1 MAITARTLPLL
12 GSTSGDMAL
21 TPDMFPGVPA
31 TVDHAHVL
39 AQMVR
44 RAASPG
50 FERWWQRARTAGFC
64 ANPVQLTGTD
74 PHGSAARVWTRCNNR
89 RAVVC
94 PSCSDLY
101 ARDTWQLVH
110 AGITGGH
117 HTMPATVA
125 EHPQVFLT
133 LTAPSYGPVHTA
145 PRGPGYGGAR
155 CHERP
160 PGGERRCPHGNPL
173 SCNQTHGADDPL
185 VGQPLCVRCYDYTGH
200 VLFSWHLP
208 ELWRRFTITVRRALR
223 RRLQAAGVTPDA
235 VRVSF
240 VKVTEMQR
248 RAIAHLHAVIRLDA
262 PTEPGQSPLPPT
274 AGVGA
279 PELAGLVLDAARG
292 VTLTVPSPDVATDT
306 GERTLRF
313 GTQIDAQ
320 PLTTAGPADHDD
332 DLARGVRS
340 GRTIAGYLAK
350 YVTKSVAEFG
360 VAVRRISPLA
370 IPTLDVTPHV
380 RAILTT
386 ITGLAEHGFPD
397 MIRWLHTLGYRG
409 HITTKS
415 RQFSTTMTALRAHR
429 AAWTRQQS
437 LEHSGGEHYSK
448 PGARQSCGEVEWTFE
463 PSGWHRT
470 LGDLALLTSAA
481 HRAIEGR
488 HTARDALR
496 AHDPP
501 EPPGG
506 PP

>member
-1 MAITARTLPLL
+1 MAVAARTLPLV
-12 GSTSGDMAL
+12 GSISADMAL
-21 TPDMFPGVPA
+21 TPDMFPGVPG
-31 TVDHAHVL
+31 TVDHAHVV

-50 FERWWQRARTAGFC
+50 FECWWQRAKTAGFC

-74 PHGSAARVWTRCNNR
+74 HHGSAARVWTRCNNR

-117 HTMPATVA
+117 HGIPATVA
-125 EHPQVFLT
+125 EHSQVFLT
-133 LTAPSYGPVHTA
+133 LTAPSYGPVHSSA
-145 PRGPGYGGAR
+145 PRGPASRGVR
-155 CHERP
+155 CHDHPRS
-160 PGGERRCPHGNPL
+160 GERRCPHGNLL
-173 SCNQTHGADDPL
+173 SCNQTHRPDDPL

-208 ELWRRFTITVRRALR
+208 ELWRRFTITVHRALR
-223 RRLQAAGVTPDA
+223 RRLRDAGVSPDA
-235 VRVSF
+235 VRISF

-248 RAIAHLHAVIRLDA
+248 RAIPHLHAVIRLDA
-262 PTEPGQSPLPPT
+262 SGEPGQSPRPPT
-274 AGVGA
+274 AGVAA
-279 PELAGLVLDAARG
+279 PELAALVLDAARA
-292 VTLTVPSPDVATDT
+292 VTLTVANPDAATNT
-306 GERTLRF
+306 GDRRLRF

-320 PLTTAGPADHDD
+320 PLTTPGPADHDD
-332 DLARGVRS
+332 LVRRVRS
-340 GRTIAGYLAK
+340 GRTVAGYLAK

-370 IPTLDVTPHV
+370 IPMLDVTPHV

-386 ITGLAEHGFPD
+386 ITGLADHGFPD

-415 RQFSTTMTALRAHR
+415 RRFSTTMSALRAHR
-429 AAWTRQQS
+429 AAWAHQQS
-437 LEHSGGEHYSK
+437 LKHFVEEHHSTLRAAES
-448 PGARQSCGEVEWTFE
+448 SGEVEWTFE
-463 PSGWHRT
+463 PSAGHRT
-470 LGDLALLTSAA
+470 LGDRALITSAA
-481 HRAIEGR
+481 HRAIEHR

-501 EPPGG
+501 EPPAG

>member
-1 MAITARTLPLL
+1 MTGAPRRHSTAIADSHHLPAPPVMLP
-12 GSTSGDMAL
+12 GIPTS
-21 TPDMFPGVPA
+21 
-31 TVDHAHVL
+31 VDHHHVIS
-39 AQMVR
+39 QMVR

-50 FERWWQRARTAGFC
+50 FERWWHRARTAGFC

-74 PHGSAARVWTRCNNR
+74 HHGSAARVWTRCNNR

-117 HTMPATVA
+117 HSIPATVA
-125 EHPQVFLT
+125 DHPQVFLT
-133 LTAPSYGPVHTA
+133 LTAPSYGPVHSSA
-145 PRGPGYGGAR
+145 HRGPGNRGAR
-155 CHERP
+155 CHDHPRS
-160 PGGERRCPHGNPL
+160 GERRCPHGNPL
-173 SCNQTHGADDPL
+173 SCNQTHRPEDPL

-200 VLFSWHLP
+200 VLFAWHLP
-208 ELWRRFTITVRRALR
+208 ELWRRFTITLRRALGS
-223 RRLQAAGVTPDA
+223 RLQDAGVTPDA
-235 VRVSF
+235 VRISF

-248 RAIAHLHAVIRLDA
+248 RAIPHLHAVIRLDA
-262 PTEPGQSPLPPT
+262 PTEPRQSPRPPT
-274 AGVGA
+274 AGVAA
-279 PELAGLVLDAARG
+279 PELAGLVLDAARA
-292 VTLTVPSPDVATDT
+292 VTLIVANPDAATDT
-306 GERTLRF
+306 CERTLRF

-320 PLTTAGPADHDD
+320 PLTTAGPADHDE
-332 DLARGVRS
+332 LTRGVRS
-340 GRTIAGYLAK
+340 GRTVAGYLAK

-386 ITGLAEHGFPD
+386 ITGLAEDRFPD

-415 RQFSTTMTALRAHR
+415 RRFSTTMSALRAHR
-429 AAWTRQQS
+429 AAWTQQQS
-437 LEHSGGEHYSK
+437 LKHSVGAHYSM
-448 PGARQSCGEVEWTFE
+448 PRAAQSSGDLEWTFE
-463 PSGWHRT
+463 PSAGHRT
-470 LGDLALLTSAA
+470 LGDLALITSAA
-481 HRAIEGR
+481 HRAIEHR

-501 EPPGG
+501 EPPAGS
-506 PP
+506 P

>member
-1 MAITARTLPLL
+1 MAGVASRRCTAIADSHHLPAPPVML
-12 GSTSGDMAL
+12 
-21 TPDMFPGVPA
+21 PGIPA
-31 TVDHAHVL
+31 TVDHDHVIS
-39 AQMVR
+39 QMVR

-50 FERWWQRARTAGFC
+50 FERWWHKARTAGFC
-64 ANPVQLTGTD
+64 ANPIQLTGTD
-74 PHGSAARVWTRCNNR
+74 HHGIAARVWTRCNNR

-117 HTMPATVA
+117 HTIPATVA
-125 EHPQVFLT
+125 DHPQVFVT

-145 PRGPGYGGAR
+145 HRGPGHRGAG
-155 CHERP
+155 CHDHPRS
-160 PGGERRCPHGNPL
+160 GDRRCPHGNLL
-173 SCNQTHGADDPL
+173 SCNQTHRPDDPL

-200 VLFSWHLP
+200 VLFAWHLP

-223 RRLQAAGVTPDA
+223 SRLQDAGVSPDA
-235 VRVSF
+235 VRISF

-248 RAIAHLHAVIRLDA
+248 RAIPHLHAVIRLDA
-262 PTEPGQSPLPPT
+262 PAEPGQSPLPPT
-274 AGVGA
+274 AGVAA
-279 PELAGLVLDAARG
+279 PELAGLVLNAARAITLTIANPDAA
-292 VTLTVPSPDVATDT
+292 TNT
-306 GERTLRF
+306 GDRTLRF

-320 PLTTAGPADHDD
+320 PLTTAGPAHRDE
-332 DLARGVRS
+332 LARGVRS

-386 ITGLAEHGFPD
+386 ITGLAEDRFPD

-415 RQFSTTMTALRAHR
+415 RHFSTTMGALRAHR
-429 AAWTRQQS
+429 AAWLHQQS
-437 LEHSGGEHYSK
+437 VKHSATVKYSTIDA
-448 PGARQSCGEVEWTFE
+448 PRPPDPFEWTFDRA
-463 PSGWHRT
+463 GYRT
-470 LGDLALLTSAA
+470 LGDRALITSAA
-481 HRAIEGR
+481 LRAIEHR
-488 HTARDALR
+488 HTARESAR
-496 AHDPP
+496 APDPP
-501 EPPGG
+501 APS
-506 PP
+506 